1 VAAGGRSAHCCLSER
16 HRHPLIQ
23 DGQLNGRLAKEQTMR
38 RMGIPTI
45 LIIILVVL
53 ALLYFTGNLG
63 GV

>member
-1 VAAGGRSAHCCLSER
+1 
-16 HRHPLIQ
+16 
-23 DGQLNGRLAKEQTMR
+23 MR